1 VAWEFEMFIRV
12 RDLAA
17 ETQNFDEQFR
27 PGVIDLGPDIRQQTP
42 IATQGRAELIEEHG
56 DKITISDIRLVG
68 RFSTNL
74 ELRCARC
81 LEPVERA
88 VETSFDLLYRPLGA
102 IKMPDESSI
111 GPADTEIGYY
121 QGEGLLLED
130 VLKEQ
135 VLLAVPLKEVC
146 RAECKGFCAGCG
158 RNLNAEPCACVEP
171 TADPRWSAL
180 KDLRDKLQK

>member
-1 VAWEFEMFIRV
+1 MFISV

-17 ETQNFDEQFR
+17 ETLNYNEQFP
-27 PGVIDLGPDIRQQTP
+27 PGVIDLGTDLRQQTP

-56 DKITISDIRLVG
+56 HKVTISDIRLVG
-68 RFSTNL
+68 KFSTQL
-74 ELRCARC
+74 EFHCARC
-81 LEPVERA
+81 LDPVERT

-102 IKMPDESSI
+102 IPMPPESSI

-121 QGEGLLLED
+121 QGDGLLLED

-146 RAECKGFCAGCG
+146 RAECKGICAGCG
-158 RNLNAEPCACVEP
+158 QNLNFESCACTEP
-171 TADPRWSAL
+171 VGDPRWTAL